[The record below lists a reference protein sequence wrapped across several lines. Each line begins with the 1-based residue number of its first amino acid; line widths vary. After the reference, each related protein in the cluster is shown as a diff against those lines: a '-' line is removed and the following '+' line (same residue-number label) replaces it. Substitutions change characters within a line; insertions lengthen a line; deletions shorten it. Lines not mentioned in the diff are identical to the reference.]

1 MAMLWTRQP
10 PADLELDGPAR
21 QERFDVIGKDHLW
34 ADVVHRM
41 KPRIDGSLLGVDAHM
56 LFHQAL

>member
-1 MAMLWTRQP
+1 MSMLWTGQP
-10 PADLELDGPAR
+10 PADLKLDGPAR
-21 QERFDVIGKDHLW
+21 QERFDAIGKDHLW
-34 ADVVHRM
+34 TDVVHRM